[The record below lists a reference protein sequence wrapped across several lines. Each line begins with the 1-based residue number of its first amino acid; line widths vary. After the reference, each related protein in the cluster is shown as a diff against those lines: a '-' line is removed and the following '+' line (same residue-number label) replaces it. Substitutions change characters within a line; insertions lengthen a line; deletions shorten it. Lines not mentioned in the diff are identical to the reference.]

1 MYYVN
6 REQIE
11 RRLNMVPEL
20 IQVLEATGTGSDDE
34 TTLLARYA
42 EERALHLAI
51 EIVTDVGSFLIDG
64 FIMRDASSYE
74 DIVDIMYDEKVV
86 DKALFGVLT
95 ELVRL
100 RKPLV
105 QEYFDWD
112 RNGAHALAGK
122 LPQVLNEFSGNVR
135 AYLDKEGIPS

>member
-11 RRLNMVPEL
+11 RRLNVLPEL
-20 IQVLEATGTGSDDE
+20 EQVFAAACSAEDNPLI
-34 TTLLARYA
+34 LRYA

-51 EIVTDVGSFLIDG
+51 EVVTDVGSYLIDG

-74 DIVDIMYDEKVV
+74 DIIDIMRDEKVIGQH
-86 DKALFGVLT
+86 LFELLT

-105 QEYFDWD
+105 QEYFEWD
-112 RNGAHALAGK
+112 RSAGHALARK
-122 LPQVLNEFSGNVR
+122 LPQAMEEFAANVR
-135 AYLDKEGIPS
+135 TYLDKENIPS

>member
-1 MYYVN
+1 LYYVN

-11 RRLNMVPEL
+11 RRLNVLPEL
-20 IQVLEATGTGSDDE
+20 EQVFAAASSAKDNP
-34 TTLLARYA
+34 LLFRYA

-51 EIVTDVGSFLIDG
+51 EIVTDVGSYLIDG

-74 DIVDIMYDEKVV
+74 DIIDIMRDEKVIGQH
-86 DKALFGVLT
+86 LFELLT

-105 QEYFDWD
+105 QEYFEWD
-112 RNGAHALAGK
+112 RSAGQALARK
-122 LPQVLNEFSGNVR
+122 LPPAMEEFAGNVR
-135 AYLDKEGIPS
+135 AYLDKENIPS